1 MINATTN
8 KRLSILCSIIILLL
22 ILTTCILCL
31 PTVKAESLDNEMI
44 ITQEVNGTNTTTTV
58 DNIDGFSN
66 SRAKFRSSQ
75 INTAEM
81 IMRALQMTEDEINN
95 STADYKLSFLNS
107 TSATITSTTY
117 DEYTDADVNSQSRI
131 SSTQDHAS
139 ITISQTVIKTY
150 VIIIE

>member
-8 KRLSILCSIIILLL
+8 KRLSILCNIIVLLL

-66 SRAKFRSSQ
+66 SRAKSRSSQ

-81 IMRALQMTEDEINN
+81 IMSALQMTEDEINN
-95 STADYKLSFLNS
+95 STADYKLSFLNL

-131 SSTQDHAS
+131 SSSQKHAS
-139 ITISQTVIKTY
+139 ITISLTVIKTY